1 MTEFH
6 TLARPDVPDAVGAPR
21 LPRPGGRG
29 RPDGGF
35 RRPRVESLTG
45 APAALALFL
54 AVRLTGALLV
64 LASAR
69 SAGHAHPLALLGRS
83 WDSLW
88 YFGIAAHGYGEI
100 RADHHHG
107 ELFVRSDLAFFP
119 LYPGLV
125 RAVTAVLP
133 VGWGAAGLLVSW
145 ASAVLAAYGIHLV
158 GRRLYGGA
166 VATVLVLLWAVL
178 PHSVVL
184 SMAYTEPLLTAFAAW
199 ALYAVLSGRWVW
211 AGVLAAGA
219 GLARP
224 NGFAVAAAVLAAAG
238 WELRRRARA
247 RAPRTAHGTGTG
259 TAHSPG
265 TPDGPAASR
274 APGPGGPRPA
284 ADSGGSVHRLWT
296 GAALAPL
303 GWCGYVLWV
312 GVRQGDPLGG
322 YFRVQ
327 DQWGSRF
334 DLGRG
339 SVEFV
344 RHFMVH
350 ATRSVHPLTVV
361 IVVLALLLFALLLAD
376 RAPLPLLVYCGV
388 LLLVVLGGSGYFA
401 SKPRFLLPAFPLL
414 IPPARALVRTARARP
429 WHAVL
434 VVGALTGLSFAY
446 GAYLVVFARAAL

>member
-1 MTEFH
+1 VTEFR
-6 TLARPDVPDAVGAPR
+6 TLARPDVPDAGGAPR

-35 RRPRVESLTG
+35 RRPRAGSLTG

-64 LASAR
+64 VASAR
-69 SAGHAHPLALLGRS
+69 GAGHAHPLALLGRS

-100 RADHHHG
+100 RTDHHHG

-125 RAVTAVLP
+125 RTVTAVLP

-211 AGVLAAGA
+211 AGVLATGA

-238 WELRRRARA
+238 WELWRRMR
-247 RAPRTAHGTGTG
+247 
-259 TAHSPG
+259 
-265 TPDGPAASR
+265 
-274 APGPGGPRPA
+274 GPRPA
-284 ADSGGSVHRLWT
+284 TESGGSVHRLWT